1 MFSNKNNKTQNGN
14 TNPLKRKQDRD
25 LRQNVKEWMK
35 KVYEILSPQLVALNI
50 DGLKELA
57 VSDAEKFGLL
67 SMPAEWRNEQ
77 HGRLWLSYKGK
88 ILLFDRHFGFVKEDD
103 FKAFSGERKRKKSHV
118 MEIPFSEEEAEA
130 MTLTRGERNIIIACV
145 LDKKNKDQQLK
156 KLEDNSYSR
165 ILTKLN
171 NSNRVFHYEPIK
183 STVVSSSSISDA
195 SLLLSFASQAVE
207 IGSEPGDFPKNDF
220 NNDQLAL
227 PIDEEL
233 GLDIDFL
240 DDSKQWNQGIISS
253 PSSSFAHVSNSSIF
267 LYEEQHQEG
276 EPLLREGLSLRL
288 G

>member
-67 SMPAEWRNEQ
+67 SMPAEWKNEQ

-88 ILLFDRHFGFVKEDD
+88 NLLFDRHFGFVKEDD

-145 LDKKNKDQQLK
+145 LDKKNEDQQLK
-156 KLEDNSYSR
+156 KLKDNSYSH
-165 ILTKLN
+165 ILTELN
-171 NSNRVFHYEPIK
+171 NNDELIK
-183 STVVSSSSISDA
+183 SAVVSSSSISDA

-207 IGSEPGDFPKNDF
+207 IGSELGDFPKNDF

-227 PIDEEL
+227 PIAEES

-240 DDSKQWNQGIISS
+240 DDSKQLNQDIISS
-253 PSSSFAHVSNSSIF
+253 PSSSFAKVPNLSIF
-267 LYEEQHQEG
+267 LHVRQHQED
-276 EPLLREGLSLRL
+276 EFLLRKSLRL